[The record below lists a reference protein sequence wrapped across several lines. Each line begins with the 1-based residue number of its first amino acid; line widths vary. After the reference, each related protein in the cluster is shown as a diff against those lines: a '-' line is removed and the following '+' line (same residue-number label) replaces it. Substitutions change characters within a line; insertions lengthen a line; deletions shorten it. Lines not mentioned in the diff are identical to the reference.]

1 MELITEINKM
11 RNFMG
16 LTPVNENHL
25 LSEGVPPGLS
35 TIIDDVIKSGKV
47 GAKSSID
54 TVTRTALNKFLKS
67 GSMEAFLKDD
77 KNSYHLIKWIKG
89 TDGTSFRNALKVAI
103 KNEPD
108 KVTRMS
114 YNAYLKNFDELAQK
128 EIPIFLDI
136 PKPKTNTTKKPVT
149 TTKTNTGGKTNT
161 KIIADTNKIID
172 DIVKNVDNITP
183 ENTGDYIR
191 QFLNQETTKGTIKL
205 GKASIDDVV
214 RDINVILNPRGKI
227 KDLSSIFQGRTIA
240 EQRRIANK
248 VIQDLENSIPPEIK
262 SKPFYQRASEGLKN
276 YGQSGEGWTLKG
288 FINSTLKWYAV
299 VGIVNFIYL
308 ANANETFNWDIIKKS
323 LLWPKTWVNAFMSGS
338 SNGTTPDNGTTP
350 ENGATPDNGG
360 ENKVDWS
367 KYK

>member
-54 TVTRTALNKFLKS
+54 TVTRTSLNKFLKS

>member
-35 TIIDDVIKSGKV
+35 TIIDDVIKSAKV

-54 TVTRTALNKFLKS
+54 AVTRTALNKFLKS

-89 TDGTSFRNALKVAI
+89 TDGTSFRNALKAAI

-108 KVTRMS
+108 KATRMS

-136 PKPKTNTTKKPVT
+136 PKPKKQVT
-149 TTKTNTGGKTNT
+149 TTKINTGGKTNAVNT
-161 KIIADTNKIID
+161 KIIANTNKMID

-183 ENTGDYIR
+183 ENTENYIR
-191 QFLNQETTKGTIKL
+191 QFLTQETTKGTIKL
-205 GKASIDDVV
+205 GKSSIDDVV
-214 RDINVILNPRGKI
+214 RDINVILNPKGKI
-227 KDLSSIFQGRTIA
+227 KDLNSIFKGRTIS
-240 EQRRIANK
+240 EQRKIANK
-248 VIQDLENSIPPEIK
+248 VIQDLENSIPAEIK
-262 SKPFYQRASEGLKN
+262 GKPFYQRATEGLKLFN
-276 YGQSGEGWTLKG
+276 RSGEGWTLGG
-288 FINSTLKWYAV
+288 FIISTLKWYTV

-308 ANANETFNWDIIKKS
+308 LNTEPFNWDIIKKS
-323 LLWPKTWVNAFMSGS
+323 IQWPKTWVNAFMSGS

-350 ENGATPDNGG
+350 ENGGG
-360 ENKVDWS
+360 KRIIGWRDGKPVYGN
-367 KYK
+367 

>member
-11 RNFMG
+11 RSFMG
-16 LTPVNENHL
+16 LIPVNENHL
-25 LSEGVPPGLS
+25 LSEGVPPRLS
-35 TIIDDVIKSGKV
+35 TIIDDVIKSAKV
-47 GAKSSID
+47 GTKSSID

-89 TDGTSFRNALKVAI
+89 TDGKSFRNALKAAI

-128 EIPIFLDI
+128 EIPMYLDLGLDI
-136 PKPKTNTTKKPVT
+136 PKQKKPVT

-214 RDINVILNPRGKI
+214 RDITTTLDPKGKI
-227 KDLSSIFQGRTIA
+227 RDLSSIFKGRTIA
-240 EQRRIANK
+240 EQRKIANK
-248 VIQDLENSIPPEIK
+248 VIQDLENSIPAEIK
-262 SKPFYQRASEGLKN
+262 TKPFYQRASEGLKN
-276 YGQSGEGWTLKG
+276 YGRSGEGWTLTG
-288 FINSTLKWYAV
+288 FISSTLKWYAV

-338 SNGTTPDNGTTP
+338 SNETAP
-350 ENGATPDNGG
+350 EDGKFNID
-360 ENKVDWS
+360 DF
-367 KYK
+367 

>member
-25 LSEGVPPGLS
+25 LSEGVVPPGLS
-35 TIIDDVIKSGKV
+35 TIIDNVIKSAKV

-54 TVTRTALNKFLKS
+54 TVTRTALNTFLKS
-67 GSMEAFLKDD
+67 GSMEVFLKDD
-77 KNSYHLIKWIKG
+77 KNSYHLIRWIKG

-136 PKPKTNTTKKPVT
+136 PKPKPNTGGKTN
-149 TTKTNTGGKTNT
+149 TKTNTGGKTNT

-172 DIVKNVDNITP
+172 DLVKNVDNITP
-183 ENTGDYIR
+183 ENTGDFIR

-214 RDINVILNPRGKI
+214 RDINVILNPKGKL
-227 KDLSSIFQGRTIA
+227 KDLSSIFQGRTIPD
-240 EQRRIANK
+240 QRRIANK
-248 VIQDLENSIPPEIK
+248 VIQDLENSIPLEIK
-262 SKPFYQRASEGLKN
+262 SKPFYQQVSGGLKN
-276 YGQSGEGWTLKG
+276 YGRSGEGWSLKG
-288 FINSTLKWYAV
+288 FIYSTLKLYSV
-299 VGIVNFIYL
+299 VGIANFIYL
-308 ANANETFNWDIIKKS
+308 ANANESFNFDVIKKS

-338 SNGTTPDNGTTP
+338 SNGTTPDNGGGSTP
-350 ENGATPDNGG
+350 NNGG
-360 ENKVDWS
+360 EDKVDWS

>member
-1 MELITEINKM
+1 MK
-11 RNFMG
+11 G
-16 LTPVNENHL
+16 LKTANLKV
-25 LSEGVPPGLS
+25 PGLS

-248 VIQDLENSIPPEIK
+248 VIQDLENSIPPEIE
-262 SKPFYQRASEGLKN
+262 SNPFYQRASEGLKN
-276 YGQSGEGWTLKG
+276 YG
-288 FINSTLKWYAV
+288 
-299 VGIVNFIYL
+299 
-308 ANANETFNWDIIKKS
+308 
-323 LLWPKTWVNAFMSGS
+323 
-338 SNGTTPDNGTTP
+338 
-350 ENGATPDNGG
+350 
-360 ENKVDWS
+360 
-367 KYK
+367 